1 MVNYWICFLIHVIYT
16 VGPSNIS
23 GEISREQSTVQQQSA
38 SSNPEPAREIPA
50 EQPTQVDGRRHEV
63 IPANREG
70 DLATNN
76 IPAQGSEINSSQVNS
91 DQGTYKKLYPHLAAL
106 FDFPKSKRAYC

>member
-1 MVNYWICFLIHVIYT
+1 M
-16 VGPSNIS
+16 
-23 GEISREQSTVQQQSA
+23 SREQSTVQQQSA
-38 SSNPEPAREIPA
+38 SSNPEPTREIPA
-50 EQPTQVDGRRHEV
+50 EQPTQVDGRKLEV

-76 IPAQGSEINSSQVNS
+76 IPAQGSEINSSQVNP

-106 FDFPKSKRAYC
+106 FCVLTCQSQKELIVSFYSIAYRH